1 MKSSGPA
8 EEEKFDHGRSG
19 VRRIMYTALY
29 SRDGFIAAFRSEAAF
44 RQLLVLH
51 GALVLAACVLEVSS
65 VERAILLAVCLI
77 SLLVELLNSAIEAV
91 VDRISLEIHPLS
103 KRAKDMGSAAQAIA
117 LLMVS
122 AVWGVVLFG

>member
-1 MKSSGPA
+1 MESSGSA
-8 EEEKFDHGRSG
+8 KEGKFDHGRSG
-19 VRRIMYTALY
+19 VRRIIYTALY
-29 SRDGFIAAFRSEAAF
+29 SRDGFVAAFRSEAAF

-51 GALVLAACVLEVSS
+51 GALVLVACVLDVNAT
-65 VERAILLAVCLI
+65 ERAILLAVCLI

-122 AVWGVVLFG
+122 GVWVVVLFD